1 MSTRGHVA
9 IKENG
14 KYKYIYNHHDSY
26 IDGLGITLYKYYKDV
41 NKVKELIALGNTSSI
56 GSTVEE
62 GGSKTYKE
70 HLDKPLEQRGTVAA
84 FRDINRWKDC
94 SEKVTWDEVKPKEA
108 EYLADV
114 FGQEFT
120 YIFDVEETRWYF
132 AYWGDDNSWIV
143 ACGIIKL
150 ITMCF
155 GLTFKWSIATGIWL
169 IICILRSVFNV
180 TVKK

>member
-9 IKENG
+9 IKEDG

-84 FRDINRWKDC
+84 FRDINRWEDC
-94 SEKVTWDEVKPKEA
+94 CETTEWEDEKPLETNTFQMYWDKISLI
-108 EYLADV
+108 YLIQKIID
-114 FGQEFT
+114 
-120 YIFDVEETRWYF
+120 
-132 AYWGDDNSWIV
+132 
-143 ACGIIKL
+143 GILL
-150 ITMCF
+150 IGMINTD
-155 GLTFKWSIATGIWL
+155 
-169 IICILRSVFNV
+169 
-180 TVKK
+180 

>member
-94 SEKVTWDEVKPKEA
+94 SEKVT
-108 EYLADV
+108 
-114 FGQEFT
+114 GT
-120 YIFDVEETRWYF
+120 
-132 AYWGDDNSWIV
+132 
-143 ACGIIKL
+143 KL
-150 ITMCF
+150 NQ
-155 GLTFKWSIATGIWL
+155 KKQN
-169 IICILRSVFNV
+169 ILRMYL
-180 TVKK
+180 VKSLLIFLMSKRPDGILPIGVMTIDLEI

>member
-132 AYWGDDNSWIV
+132 AYWGDDNRLRDLEKTLHSKKLLEKLF
-143 ACGIIKL
+143 GNLYIKDYL
-150 ITMCF
+150 PEFYNKC
-155 GLTFKWSIATGIWL
+155 LNA
-169 IICILRSVFNV
+169 
-180 TVKK
+180 

>member
-1 MSTRGHVA
+1 MIKLKDLLEDGEVLVQYHLCNEYWSRNA
-9 IKENG
+9 I
-14 KYKYIYNHHDSY
+14 
-26 IDGLGITLYKYYKDV
+26 T
-41 NKVKELIALGNTSSI
+41 VKGNDDI
-56 GSTVEE
+56 GSALEMTLHRILEA

-132 AYWGDDNSWIV
+132 AYWGDDNRLRDLEKTLHSKKLLEKLF
-143 ACGIIKL
+143 GNMYIKDY
-150 ITMCF
+150 F
-155 GLTFKWSIATGIWL
+155 TGIL
-169 IICILRSVFNV
+169 Q
-180 TVKK
+180 

>member
-1 MSTRGHVA
+1 MSTRSHIA

-14 KYKYIYNHHDSY
+14 KYTYIYNHDDSH
-26 IDGLGITLYKYYKDV
+26 IDGLGITLYQHYK
-41 NKVKELIALGNTSSI
+41 NAERVKALIALGDTSSI
-56 GSTVEE
+56 GLTIDE
-62 GGSKTYKE
+62 GGSKSYKE
-70 HLDKPLEQRGTVAA
+70 HMGKPLNQRGTVSA

-132 AYWGDDNSWIV
+132 AYCGDDNRLRDLEKTLHSKKLLEKLF
-143 ACGIIKL
+143 GNMYIKDYL
-150 ITMCF
+150 PEFYNKC
-155 GLTFKWSIATGIWL
+155 LNA
-169 IICILRSVFNV
+169 
-180 TVKK
+180 